1 MEKKEIIQQLE
12 KLKSIEPHWEFQDS
26 SKRSILASSQSF
38 SLLSLWRPLYMGS
51 FAALALVIGLSIILI
66 SGGGSSAYASLD
78 MGDIKDELE
87 ELTISIELEEIA
99 YSESLNEAVAVA
111 LQEIS
116 NDSLRHLNTE
126 LLLTEQEKFL
136 FEEEGNPEID
146 ELLNTVLF

>member
-1 MEKKEIIQQLE
+1 
-12 KLKSIEPHWEFQDS
+12 
-26 SKRSILASSQSF
+26 
-38 SLLSLWRPLYMGS
+38 
-51 FAALALVIGLSIILI
+51 
-66 SGGGSSAYASLD
+66 